1 LRKPAFSSAEDIDM
15 NRRNLLRS
23 ALAIAMFGVATTS
36 FADTYP
42 TKPVTIV
49 IPFPP
54 GGTLDV
60 VGRMLAQKLTEQMG
74 QSFIVDNRPG
84 AGGTIGASVVK
95 NARADGYTLLFSPS
109 TFVSTPMTMPTA
121 PYDAIK
127 DFTPVALVAK
137 APLAIAVRQDLPFND
152 VKGLVAYAKANPGNM
167 TFAIGSSASAGH
179 MSTEL
184 LKRAGGI
191 EYLVVPYKGSGP
203 AYQDLIG
210 GRIDAFIDP
219 ILGSSSHAKA
229 GKLKVIAVTSKER
242 VPALPNTPTVG
253 ETVPGYEFYSW
264 YGLWGPAKMP
274 KEIADKLNAEV
285 NKALNGDMKAKL
297 TEQGLLLTP
306 GSIEDFVHFQQ
317 DDTVKVAKI
326 IKDANIKAE

>member
-1 LRKPAFSSAEDIDM
+1 M
-15 NRRNLLRS
+15 NRRNLVCA
-23 ALAIAMFGVATTS
+23 ALAACTLGLATPAL
-36 FADTYP
+36 ADTYP
-42 TKPVTIV
+42 TKPVTII

-74 QSFIVDNRPG
+74 QSFVVDNRPG
-84 AGGTIGASVVK
+84 AGGTIGATMVR
-95 NARADGYTLLFSPS
+95 NARPDGYTLLFSPS
-109 TFVSTPMTMPTA
+109 TFVSTPMTMSTQ
-121 PYDAIK
+121 PYDAVK

-137 APLAIAVRQDLPFND
+137 APLAVAVRTDLPFND
-152 VKGLVAYAKANPGNM
+152 VKGMIAYAKANPGKM

-191 EYLVVPYKGSGP
+191 EYLIVPYKGSGP
-203 AYQDLIG
+203 AYQDLVG

-219 ILGSSSHAKA
+219 ILGSSGHAKA

-242 VPALPNTPTVG
+242 VPSLPNTPTVG
-253 ETVPGYEFYSW
+253 ETIQGYEFFSW

-274 KEIADKLNAEV
+274 REIAERLNAEV
-285 NKALNGDMKAKL
+285 NKALNGEMKAKL

-306 GSIEDFVHFQQ
+306 GTIEDFVKFQN
-317 DDTVKVAKI
+317 DDTAQMAKI

>member
-1 LRKPAFSSAEDIDM
+1 M
-15 NRRNLLRS
+15 NRRNLVCAAVAACMLGIAAP
-23 ALAIAMFGVATTS
+23 ALA
-36 FADTYP
+36 DQYP
-42 TKPVTIV
+42 TKTVTIV

-74 QSFIVDNRPG
+74 QSFIVDNKPG
-84 AGGTIGASVVK
+84 AGGTIGASAVK
-95 NARADGYTLLFSPS
+95 NARPDGYTLLFSPS
-109 TFVSTPMTMPTA
+109 TFVSTPMTMPTQ
-121 PYDAIK
+121 PYDAVK

-137 APLAIAVRQDLPFND
+137 APLAVAVRQDAPFND
-152 VKGLVAYAKANPGNM
+152 VKGMIAYAKANPGNM

-191 EYLVVPYKGSGP
+191 EYLVVHCKGSGP
-203 AYQDLIG
+203 AYQDLLG
-210 GRIDAFIDP
+210 SRIDAFIDP

-229 GKLKVIAVTSKER
+229 GKVKVIAVTSKER
-242 VPALPNTPTVG
+242 VPSLPNTPTVG
-253 ETVPGYEFYSW
+253 ETIPGYEFFSW

-274 KEIADKLNAEV
+274 KEIADRLNAEV
-285 NKALNGDMKAKL
+285 NKALNGEMKVKL

-306 GSIEDFVHFQQ
+306 GSIEDFVKFQQ

>member
-1 LRKPAFSSAEDIDM
+1 M

-23 ALAIAMFGVATTS
+23 AVAIAIFGVATTS

-42 TKPVTIV
+42 IKPVTIV

-253 ETVPGYEFYSW
+253 ETVSGYEFYSW

-285 NKALNGDMKAKL
+285 NKALNGEMKAKL

-306 GSIEDFVHFQQ
+306 GTIDDFVNFQQ

>member
-1 LRKPAFSSAEDIDM
+1 M
-15 NRRNLLRS
+15 NRRDVLRN
-23 ALAIAMFGVATTS
+23 AIAIALLGAATTAM
-36 FADTYP
+36 ADTYP

-95 NARADGYTLLFSPS
+95 NARPDGYTLLFSPS

-152 VKGLVAYAKANPGNM
+152 VKGLIAYAKANPGNM

-253 ETVPGYEFYSW
+253 ETVSGYEFYSW

-285 NKALNGDMKAKL
+285 NKALNGEMKAKL

-306 GSIEDFVHFQQ
+306 GTIDDFVNFQQ